1 MRVFKAPER
10 KSPEEQLPLKVFL
23 AGSIEMGVAEN
34 WQDRLTGEFE
44 NYNVE
49 VYNPRRD
56 DWDSSWVQDP
66 TRGTQFHEQVSWE
79 LDHIVEADLVVFFF
93 DKDTKSPITLAELGL
108 SIGLG
113 KEIMVYCP
121 QEFFRYGNVAV
132 MMNKFNYM
140 DKLFINED
148 EFVAELKLL
157 LEKYT
162 ILGLDLDESKSVGEK
177 VIDEVPVAH
186 SVNILQESV
195 NSNFNE
201 YIREKY
207 LK

>member
-1 MRVFKAPER
+1 MRVSKAPER

-66 TRGTQFHEQVSWE
+66 TRGTQFHEQVAWE

-132 MMNKFNYM
+132 MMNKFDYM
-140 DKLFINED
+140 NKLFINED

>member
-10 KSPEEQLPLKVFL
+10 KSPEEQLPLKIFL
-23 AGSIEMGVAEN
+23 AGSIEMGVAEH
-34 WQDRLTGEFE
+34 WQERLTSEFE

-49 VYNPRRD
+49 VFNPRRD

-66 TRGTQFHEQVSWE
+66 TRGTQFHEQVTWE
-79 LDHIVEADLVVFFF
+79 LDHIEDADLVVFFF
-93 DKDTKSPITLAELGL
+93 DKETKSPITLMELGL
-108 SIGLG
+108 SIGLA

-121 QEFFRYGNVAV
+121 QEFFRYGNVVV
-132 MMNKFNYM
+132 MMNQFDYG

-162 ILGLDLDESKSVGEK
+162 VLGIDLDESESVEGN
-177 VIDEVPVAH
+177 VIEEAPVVH
-186 SVNILQESV
+186 SVNILQESG
-195 NSNFNE
+195 NANFNE
-201 YIREKY
+201 YIKEKY
-207 LK
+207 SK